1 MKAISLILGGFF
13 KGNTVYK
20 TNFILFQI
28 NHEEGNSNPIE
39 LSDASFSWTDSAL
52 SLNECSLQN
61 VTWEVSEG
69 SLVAV
74 VGTVGSGKSSLL
86 SALLGDMIRVRGEAN
101 IKGKIAYVPQQAWMQ
116 NATLKNNIL
125 FGRDYQKEL
134 YEKVSIVLFAWIPHK
149 M

>member
-1 MKAISLILGGFF
+1 M
-13 KGNTVYK
+13 T
-20 TNFILFQI
+20 
-28 NHEEGNSNPIE
+28 
-39 LSDASFSWTDSAL
+39 
-52 SLNECSLQN
+52 
-61 VTWEVSEG
+61 EG

-125 FGRDYQKEL
+125 FGRKYQNELYQK
-134 YEKVSIVLFAWIPHK
+134 VCT
-149 M
+149 

>member
-1 MKAISLILGGFF
+1 MISVGNLIL
-13 KGNTVYK
+13 
-20 TNFILFQI
+20 QI
-28 NHEEGNSNPIE
+28 SHDDSKSNPIE
-39 LSDASFSWTDSAL
+39 IKEASFSWNDNSAL
-52 SLNECSLQN
+52 SSYDVSDCSLQHIN
-61 VTWEVSEG
+61 WNVSEG

-125 FGRDYQKEL
+125 FGRTHQKDL
-134 YEKVSIVLFAWIPHK
+134 YEKVNYFSVFKLCVFPLITFSFGQ
-149 M
+149 